1 MRYFVKVVKRYDKLY
16 LPNVAVH
23 GDHIIFNKMKI
34 LECVYSFFK
43 DRGFDVSMI
52 RNRNALL
59 LDDCMSLHIGVDSY
73 IEFPTNIYKIVK

>member
-16 LPNVAVH
+16 LPNVVVH
-23 GDHIIFNKMKI
+23 GDHIIFDNVKI
-34 LECVYSFFK
+34 SECVYSFFK

-52 RNRNALL
+52 RNALL
-59 LDDCMSLHIGVDSY
+59 LDDWMSLHIGVDSY